1 MSLIEWKDEFETGIP
16 HVDYEHERLV
26 ALINELH
33 GEMMA
38 QGSHE
43 AVADFLGELF
53 ARISLHFALEEKTM
67 RDKDY
72 AGCGAHKKEHE
83 NLLDQ
88 IRDIMDRHED
98 GAYFQSED
106 QFADQLREWFA
117 THFRKMDAPLHKLH
131 G

>member
-1 MSLIEWKDEFETGIP
+1 MTLIEWKEEFKTGIP
-16 HVDYEHERLV
+16 HVDYEHEQLIS
-26 ALINELH
+26 LINELH
-33 GEMMA
+33 GEMMS

-43 AVADFLGELF
+43 SVGDFLGELF

-67 RDKDY
+67 RDENYGGFD
-72 AGCGAHKKEHE
+72 AHKKEHE
-83 NLLDQ
+83 HLLDQ

-106 QFADQLREWFA
+106 RFADELRGWFS